1 MANTKAK
8 FFCEFCDTEVPQQ
21 SIVCPKC
28 GHFFASVRC
37 PKCGFTGTQREF
49 SNGCKACGYA
59 FSGSTTQK
67 STSSTSKENTK
78 LPPKAK
84 YKTRKNA
91 LSEIKKHEANQKRE
105 DSLPLWIYIFSITIL
120 VVLLAVLLSKR

>member
-1 MANTKAK
+1 MSNPKAK
-8 FFCEFCDTEVPQQ
+8 FFCEYCDTEVPQK

-37 PKCGFTGTQREF
+37 PQCGHTGSQREF

-59 FSGSTTQK
+59 FNDTNINSTKEKNYRTQ
-67 STSSTSKENTK
+67 N

-91 LSEIKKHEANQKRE
+91 INEIKKREICNNKRD
-105 DSLPLWIYIFSITIL
+105 DSLPPWVYITSITALI
-120 VVLLAVLLSKR
+120 VLLLILITK